1 MKTIRSDRFKDELK
15 AIVTFIAKDKRSAAK
30 KFNRDL
36 QTIIES
42 LIDNPRKGRMTKN
55 ESRELVYKGYTIPY
69 IIEEDDIVI
78 LGIFNQNEWK
88 Q

>member
-1 MKTIRSDRFKDELK
+1 MIRSDRFKDELK
-15 AIVTFIAKDKRSAAK
+15 AIVTFITKDKRSAAK

-36 QTIIES
+36 QEIIES

-69 IIEEDDIVI
+69 IIEGEYIVI

-88 Q
+88 